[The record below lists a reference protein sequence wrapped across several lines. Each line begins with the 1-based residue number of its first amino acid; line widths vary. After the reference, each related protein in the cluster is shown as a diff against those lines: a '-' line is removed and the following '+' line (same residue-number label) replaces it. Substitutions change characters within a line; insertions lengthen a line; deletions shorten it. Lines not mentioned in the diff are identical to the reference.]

1 MFRPLADWI
10 ANTQISMLF
19 QSQLW
24 VVPTSQSI
32 HIVSVSVVFASTMM
46 INLRLL
52 GASAGGRAISQLSR
66 QLLPWVWRA
75 LAVLAITGAIQV
87 IAEPVR
93 QFVTPA
99 FWAKMSM
106 LLVVAGMTMVF
117 AAAVRKNGPR
127 WDDAATRPTRAKIF
141 AVVSSLLWIAIIT
154 CGRLIGYTW
163 VHYA

>member
-10 ANTQISMLF
+10 ATTQISMFF
-19 QSQLW
+19 QNQLW

-32 HIVSVSVVFASTMM
+32 HILGVGVVFASTMM
-46 INLRLL
+46 INLRML
-52 GASAGGRAISQLSR
+52 GVGAGGRAISQMYS
-66 QLLPWVWRA
+66 QLMPWVWRG
-75 LAVLAITGAIQV
+75 LAVLLITGTIQT

-106 LLVVAGMTMVF
+106 VLLVVGMT
-117 AAAVRKNGPR
+117 AACAATVRKNSPL
-127 WDDAATRPTRAKIF
+127 WDDAAIRPTRGKIF

-163 VHYA
+163 VLYA